1 MLLNVK
7 NCKERIISELK
18 NYDFK
23 YIVNNDDIIVR
34 LNDNAS
40 YDYVISIDIPRNKL
54 FRTRKRYEILNMFK
68 NYGILSSAIPVVSQL
83 ASGYN
88 FDYCP
93 TDIYDDF
100 VFQPR
105 ACNSSKPRSNY
116 MRRVMDPLEMI
127 ENEVKEFQTVE
138 ELMVDLKSFKVQLEV

>member
-34 LNDNAS
+34 LNDNS
-40 YDYVISIDIPRNKL
+40 SCDYVISIDIPRNKL

-68 NYGILSSAIPVVSQL
+68 NYDILSSVVPVVSQL

-93 TDIYDDF
+93 NDIYDDF
-100 VFQPR
+100 IFPPK
-105 ACNSSKPRSNY
+105 AYNSSKPKSKYKLRIMN
-116 MRRVMDPLEMI
+116 PLETL